1 LCSDYAAGWM
11 IWGFESQQRQEILSK
26 VFQTNPGAHPASSS
40 VIPWAL
46 SMSKVFGVWGWPLTS
61 I

>member
-1 LCSDYAAGWM
+1 M

-26 VFQTNPGAHPASSS
+26 VFKTNSGAHPASYS
-40 VIPWAL
+40 VVPGSL
-46 SMSKVFGVWGWPLTS
+46 STSKVARVWGWPLTC